1 VQSPNPNPPEPSATE
16 SPSVAKRATPGIQPL
31 AVCLLLVVITL
42 GVYWS
47 VTTHGFV
54 DYDDGD
60 YVTGNKSV
68 QAGLNWAGV
77 KWAFTTGHASNWHP
91 LTWLSHMLD
100 VSLFGQRAGGHHL
113 TSLLFHCA
121 NTALVFLVLRAFTG
135 AGWRSLCVA
144 GLFALHPLHVESVA
158 WISERKDVLSAFF
171 GLLTLLWY
179 ARFAKFRVPSSE
191 FRVGARASYGLALVC
206 FALGL
211 LCKPMLVTLP
221 FVMLLLDWWP
231 LGRVSGAECQV
242 PASEDTQPATGN
254 TLLRL
259 VWEKLPFFA
268 LCLASSVV
276 TFLVQRKGGAVS
288 PLESL
293 PIPERVANALVSYAR
308 YLGKTFWPDNLSVL
322 YPHPGHWL
330 AWQVGGA
337 IVLLLGLTAGA
348 VLARKQMPFVFV
360 GWFWFVGM
368 LVPVIGLVQVG
379 IQSMADRYTYLPQL
393 GIFVA
398 LAWSV
403 GALVERWPKLRMICG
418 VSTTLVVGACALLT
432 AMQVGIWASSETLF
446 RHAVRTT
453 ENNYLAYNNLGFY
466 LTGKGRV
473 DEAMTNYEA
482 SLAIN
487 PSYAD
492 ARNNLGH
499 ALAERKKFAEAIVHY
514 RAGLRSS
521 PENVEI
527 HNNLGNALAET
538 GDTDGAMVEYRF
550 VLQRNPEHADA
561 HNNLGIAL
569 AMKGELSE
577 AIEHFHQALYAK
589 PSDAGAHSNL
599 GNALA
604 AQRKFAEAILHYR
617 EALKLSPNDAQ
628 ARNNLGNVLAEEGR
642 LAEAVTNYTEA
653 LRLKADNPEAHFNL
667 GCVLVRL
674 GQRDGAAEHFRAA
687 LQLNPDYE
695 AAKEQLRVLISAPRP

>member
-1 VQSPNPNPPEPSATE
+1 MAR
-16 SPSVAKRATPGIQPL
+16 RAGAGSQPF
-31 AVCLLLVVITL
+31 AACLLLVVITL

-54 DYDDGD
+54 DYDDSD
-60 YVTGNKSV
+60 YVTGNPHV
-68 QAGLNWAGV
+68 QAGLSWAGV
-77 KWAFTTGHASNWHP
+77 KWAFTTVQVSNWHP

-100 VSLFGQRAGGHHL
+100 VTLFGQSATGHHL
-113 TSLLFHCA
+113 TSLLFHGA
-121 NTALVFLVLRAFTG
+121 NAVLVFLVLRAFTG
-135 AGWRSLCVA
+135 AGWRSLWVA

-158 WISERKDVLSAFF
+158 WVSERKDVLSAFF

-191 FRVGARASYGLALVC
+191 FWVGAKAAYGLALAC

-211 LCKPMLVTLP
+211 LCKPMFVTLP

-231 LGRVSGAECQV
+231 LGRVSGAGRQV
-242 PASEDTQPATGN
+242 PSLEAAQHPPRTTVF
-254 TLLRL
+254 RL
-259 VWEKLPFFA
+259 VAEKLPFFA
-268 LCLASSVV
+268 LCLVSSVI

-293 PIPERVANALVSYAR
+293 PMPARVANALVSYAR
-308 YLGKTFWPDNLSVL
+308 YLGKTFWPDNLSIL
-322 YPHPGHWL
+322 YPHPGHWQ
-330 AWQVGGA
+330 AWQVVGA
-337 IVLLLGLTAGA
+337 VGLLLVLTAGA
-348 VLARKQMPFVFV
+348 VCARKQMPFVFV

-379 IQSMADRYTYLPQL
+379 IQSMADRYTYVPLL
-393 GIFVA
+393 GIFIA

-403 GALVERWPKLRMICG
+403 GALVERWPRLRMICG
-418 VSTTLVVGACALLT
+418 VTAVLAAGACAVLT
-432 AMQVGIWASSETLF
+432 VRQVGVWANSETLF
-446 RHAVRTT
+446 RHAVRVT

-466 LTGKGRV
+466 LTGQGRG

-482 SLAIN
+482 SLKIN
-487 PSYAD
+487 PNYAD

-499 ALAERKKFAEAIVHY
+499 ALAERKKFAEAIVQY

-521 PENVEI
+521 PDKVEI

-538 GDTDGAMVEYRF
+538 GEMDGAMAEYRF
-550 VLQRNPEHADA
+550 VLQRNLEHADA

-569 AMKGELSE
+569 AMQGKLSE
-577 AIEHFHQALYAK
+577 AIEHFNQALRFK
-589 PSDAGAHSNL
+589 PTDAGAHGNL
-599 GNALA
+599 GNAFA
-604 AQRKFAEAILHYR
+604 VERKFDDAITHYR
-617 EALKLSPNDAQ
+617 QALKLSPNDAQ
-628 ARNNLGNVLAEEGR
+628 TRNNLGNVLAEQGH

-653 LRLKADNPEAHFNL
+653 LQLKANNPEAHFNL

-674 GQRDGAAEHFRAA
+674 GQRDRAAEHFRAA
-687 LQLNPDYE
+687 LQLNPNYE
-695 AAKEQLRVLISAPRP
+695 AAKEQLRVLMSAPIP